1 MVKEKLMSQFEPA
14 IILLV
19 EDDAGDQKL
28 IRQSLRNE
36 HIANELKIV
45 DDVQEA
51 LMYLQRGKLGDSQ
64 CPMPDLVLL
73 DLNMP
78 GIEGKTLLKEIKADP
93 DLDTIP
99 VVILTTS
106 DSETDI
112 LDSFKLQA
120 SGYIRKPITL
130 EEFQRVITDMA
141 DYWFV
146 ICKHIERDKERKNDR
161 NLCIAD

>member
-1 MVKEKLMSQFEPA
+1 MNEFEPA

-45 DDVQEA
+45 NDAQEA
-51 LMYLQRGKLGDSQ
+51 LVYLHRSKLGDRQ
-64 CPMPDLVLL
+64 CPAPDLILL

-78 GIEGKTLLKEIKADP
+78 GMEGKTLLKAIKADQE
-93 DLDTIP
+93 LDTIP

-106 DSETDI
+106 DSEKDI
-112 LDSFKLQA
+112 LESFKLQA

-130 EEFQRVITDMA
+130 EEFQRVITDLA

-161 NLCIAD
+161 NLCIVD